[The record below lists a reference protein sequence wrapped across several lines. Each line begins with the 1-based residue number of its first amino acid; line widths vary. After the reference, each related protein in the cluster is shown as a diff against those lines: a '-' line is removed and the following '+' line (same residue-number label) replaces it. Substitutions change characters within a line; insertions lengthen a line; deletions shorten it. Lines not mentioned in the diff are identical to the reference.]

1 MPGDIWPYLGAPA
14 KESGQ
19 GRSSQGKVQGEAQP
33 QILKSLFL
41 EKEMQDPWWGKKK
54 NGIKNQDYRC
64 LVKG

>member
-14 KESGQ
+14 KERGP

-33 QILKSLFL
+33 QILKSLLL

-54 NGIKNQDYRC
+54 K
-64 LVKG
+64 LH